1 MKDKRVRDMLYHT
14 SDQEL
19 RFTEEDR
26 NEVFER
32 IHKLDTTYEKKTSL
46 IAKRI
51 APLTASLVVA
61 GLCMFLFA
69 PSILPGNNVN
79 EGITSTD
86 NASGLVVQENE
97 VLTTLVTVK
106 DDNNRIPINLLL
118 TYHKEKNILKVLS
131 IPRDT
136 HAPILG
142 TEKTTP
148 YDKLSHAYVNG
159 SGGAEDVRAA
169 LSSLFDLPIDYH
181 AVIELETLS
190 TMVDSVNGIEYDL
203 REDIRVR
210 AISKVAFDFQKGT
223 HRLNGEEFVALLM
236 DATVGNALAE
246 EEQLTLINA
255 FINQTMKGLPAA
267 QLKQFTAQIEGDL
280 PIEQLVEDEK
290 EIPSIQLVSLID
302 GMVGSKI
309 DEAYYIKFKKD
320 FLNSVTEELTTFK

>member
-1 MKDKRVRDMLYHT
+1 MKDKRVRDMFYHT

-19 RFTEEDR
+19 RFTKEDR

-32 IHKLDTTYEKKTSL
+32 IHKLDETYEKKKSL

-51 APLTASLVVA
+51 APLTASLVVV
-61 GLCMFLFA
+61 GLCMFLFV
-69 PSILPGNNVN
+69 PSILPGSNTN
-79 EGITSTD
+79 EGITITD
-86 NASGLVVQENE
+86 NASGLVVQENK

-118 TYHKEKNILKVLS
+118 TYHKEKNGLKVLS

-136 HAPILG
+136 YAPILG

-148 YDKLSHAYVNG
+148 YDKLSNAYVNG

-236 DATVGNALAE
+236 DATVGNALDE

-302 GMVGSKI
+302 GMVGLKI

-320 FLNSVTEELTTFK
+320 FLNSVSEELTTFN